1 LEADWKPVLEQT
13 QPQQRHLPTNILP
26 AEDRQHQN
34 LQTHPKRQPSG
45 EDSGAMTIESSMEEI
60 REELLEIAE
69 QIWWGNFITKD

>member
-1 LEADWKPVLEQT
+1 LEADWKPVLEQK
-13 QPQQRHLPTNILP
+13 QQQQQNLPNILP
-26 AEDRQHQN
+26 EDCHHQN

-69 QIWWGNFITKD
+69 QIWWGNFVMKD